1 MIEILEIARYFSKCK
16 ILPSAD
22 TSAHGL
28 GGYIK
33 AAFLIW
39 SAISS
44 SSLNGNVPLRLFEN
58 DLKIIS
64 PLQLLVEMIRHELR
78 AQILA
83 KFIIKCVKVIAS
95 FFQLNLPKGSLRTVR
110 PRISETK

>member
-1 MIEILEIARYFSKCK
+1 MTEDDWEFRDGKIFFSERK

-44 SSLNGNVPLRLFEN
+44 SSLNGNVPLRLFEK

-64 PLQLLVEMIRHELR
+64 PLQLIIDTICNEHR
-78 AQILA
+78 ARMLA
-83 KFIIKCVKVIAS
+83 KIQNEMRKKSEFIKQV
-95 FFQLNLPKGSLRTVR
+95 LREVR
-110 PRISETK
+110 PRISETT

>member
-1 MIEILEIARYFSKCK
+1 MQDIFIKSS

-44 SSLNGNVPLRLFEN
+44 SSLNGNVPLRLFEKESRN
-58 DLKIIS
+58 SLIYYNYLEV
-64 PLQLLVEMIRHELR
+64 LQVKSSY
-78 AQILA
+78 QLA
-83 KFIIKCVKVIAS
+83 
-95 FFQLNLPKGSLRTVR
+95 P
-110 PRISETK
+110 